1 MVATTVPRI
10 ASEGMPK
17 LTKRAVDSA
26 EPREKPYLIFD
37 DEVHHNTFGI
47 LNALPSA
54 LVGEA
59 V

>member
-1 MVATTVPRI
+1 
-10 ASEGMPK
+10 MPK
-17 LTKRAVDSA
+17 LTKRGVDSA

-37 DEVHHNTFGI
+37 DEVHHNTFRI